1 MKKMILKL
9 KLAKRNSALAVTTI
23 FGRLILPS
31 LRPLQSIT
39 QQVQRGVTQHPS

>member
-9 KLAKRNSALAVTTI
+9 KLAKRNSTLAMTTI
-23 FGRLILPS
+23 FGRLILPT

-39 QQVQRGVTQHPS
+39 QQLQRGFTQHIY

>member
-9 KLAKRNSALAVTTI
+9 KLAKRNSTLALITV

-31 LRPLQSIT
+31 LLPLQSISQQLQRSFT
-39 QQVQRGVTQHPS
+39 QRIY

>member
-39 QQVQRGVTQHPS
+39 QQLQRGFTQHIS